1 MSRLPALPRALF
13 LALAGLL
20 FLAPAASVA
29 AQGVVEEE
37 GVAYDRVARFP
48 DILHA
53 DVDRFWA
60 EQFDLAGRAYA
71 PPAGVVAIEGPLVTG
86 CGRADPATAAA
97 FYCVLDETIYY
108 AADFRAALETI
119 GDFGWIVVVAHEW
132 AHHVQFQLGIDL
144 GPMVGQNRQVGDL
157 APIQLEQQ
165 ADCLAG
171 AYSLDAEGNGWLDES
186 DVPEAIEV
194 TMLAGDPIGTPF
206 NDPFAHGT
214 GADRVASFNDGYE
227 GGIEACG
234 LEL

>member
-1 MSRLPALPRALF
+1 MSRFPALPRALV

-20 FLAPAASVA
+20 VLTPAASVA
-29 AQGVVEEE
+29 AQGVVEGE
-37 GVAYDRVARFP
+37 ATYDRVARFP
-48 DILHA
+48 DQLHA

-60 EQFDLAGRAYA
+60 EQFDLAGRAYE

-108 AADFRAALETI
+108 AGDFRRALYTV
-119 GDFGWIVVVAHEW
+119 GDFGWVVVVAHEW

-144 GPMVGQNRQVGDL
+144 GPRVGQNRQVGDL
-157 APIQLEQQ
+157 APKQLEQQ

-171 AYSLDAEGNGWLDES
+171 AYSLDAEGNNWLDPG
-186 DVPEAIEV
+186 DIREAIEV

-214 GADRVASFNDGYE
+214 GAERVASFNDGYE

>member
-1 MSRLPALPRALF
+1 V

-20 FLAPAASVA
+20 FFAPAASVA
-29 AQGVVEEE
+29 AQDVAGE
-37 GVAYDRVARFP
+37 GAAYDRAARFP

-60 EQFDLAGRAYA
+60 EQFALAERAYA

-144 GPMVGQNRQVGDL
+144 GPMVGQSREVGDL

-171 AYSLDAEGNGWLDES
+171 AYTQDAEGNGWLDPG
-186 DVPEAIEV
+186 DVEEAIAV
-194 TMLAGDPIGTPF
+194 TELAGDPVGTPF
-206 NDPFAHGT
+206 NDPFAHGSS
-214 GADRVASFNDGYE
+214 AARVAAYVDGYE